1 MQLQTPSPT
10 EQQER
15 PTEREAQAPKPGVG
29 VRLSR
34 HRAFLSALAFF
45 VLMLAAF
52 VITSPD
58 VFLNAGIYGA
68 VFSSSLPL
76 VLIVVVPLVFVVV
89 SGEIDLSFPSLVG
102 LTAYVFA
109 EAFNQGLDPFVS
121 FLLAIAVGAF
131 AGLVNGW
138 IVAYVGLP
146 SLVVTL
152 GMMFLVRGLVQVLAG
167 GNAISLGELRG
178 STFEQV
184 FIGDWGP
191 LPGSMAWALVLA
203 GLGLALFGAHK
214 FGAHIRAIG
223 DNAAA
228 AHQMGIKVRRTKLLA
243 FVYLGVASA
252 IAGVF
257 SVTINSNFYPT
268 TGDGLLLLV
277 LAAVFVGGTPVWGGT
292 GTIAGAII
300 GAATVGF
307 IETGVVSAGLTGNY
321 TQLFYG
327 LVILLS
333 LVAHR
338 VSNRGALTR

>member
-1 MQLQTPSPT
+1 
-10 EQQER
+10 
-15 PTEREAQAPKPGVG
+15 
-29 VRLSR
+29 
-34 HRAFLSALAFF
+34 
-45 VLMLAAF
+45 MLGTFMA
-52 VITSPD
+52 TSPG
-58 VFLNAGIYGA
+58 VFLNADIYLA

-76 VLIVVVPLVFVVV
+76 VLIVAVPLVFIVV

-102 LTAYVFA
+102 ITAYVFA
-109 EAFNQGLDPFVS
+109 EAFDQGLNPFVA

-138 IVAYVGLP
+138 IVAYIGLP

-152 GMMFLVRGLVQVLAG
+152 GMLFLVRGLVQVLSE
-167 GNAISLGELRG
+167 GNAIPLGDLRG

-184 FIGDWGP
+184 FVAKWAW
-191 LPGSMAWALVLA
+191 LPASMAWALLLA
-203 GLGLALFGAHK
+203 ALGLALFSAHK

-228 AHQMGIKVRRTKLLA
+228 ANEMGVKVRRTKLLA
-243 FVYLGVASA
+243 FVYLGAASA
-252 IAGVF
+252 VAGVF
-257 SVTINSNFYPT
+257 SVAINASFFPT

-292 GTIAGAII
+292 GTIAGAVV
-300 GAATVGF
+300 GAFTVGF
-307 IETGVVSAGLTGNY
+307 IETGIISAGLTGNY

-338 VSNRGALTR
+338 ISNKAALTR